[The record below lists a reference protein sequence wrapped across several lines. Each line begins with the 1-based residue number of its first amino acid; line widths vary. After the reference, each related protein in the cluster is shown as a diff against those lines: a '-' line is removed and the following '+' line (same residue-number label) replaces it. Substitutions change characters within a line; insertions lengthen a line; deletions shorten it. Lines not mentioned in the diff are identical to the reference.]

1 MLTLSLCKIPI
12 QYKEGIYKIDELPDT
27 DQDAIEFDH
36 DTYGDVLTYY
46 VPVGEEQR
54 EFNLYGIPKE
64 EFLETVHAVYDKTG
78 QLKKISAQIADDPV
92 LVYIHYT
99 DDEDARQKIRSFALE
114 TADTMVENICK
125 CTDTIAR
132 LFVEYYYERD
142 AMDIHAKL
150 GTAAQREQIEKD
162 YPRYKDSGDYPG
174 NYPCDMMVEG
184 DNTTLIVMV
193 KCIVGENLF
202 QYFQYALNSIEERI
216 KEQAIDRLNKTDD
229 FQFISMEY
237 D

>member
-114 TADTMVENICK
+114 TADTMVENICAF
-125 CTDTIAR
+125 TDV
-132 LFVEYYYERD
+132 L
-142 AMDIHAKL
+142 
-150 GTAAQREQIEKD
+150 
-162 YPRYKDSGDYPG
+162 
-174 NYPCDMMVEG
+174 
-184 DNTTLIVMV
+184 
-193 KCIVGENLF
+193 
-202 QYFQYALNSIEERI
+202 
-216 KEQAIDRLNKTDD
+216 DRK
-229 FQFISMEY
+229 SVV
-237 D
+237 